1 MWRERGAGPF
11 TAVVGAGGEGSGQG
25 VRTPR
30 CQPRGGSF
38 PLGAAALPLCPVSDK
53 SSPVLVWRCCHLSEE
68 LAELG
73 RLAEAGPVSTRLLVE
88 RLAARGH
95 ALLALFLVLPFLQ
108 PVPLVGLSTPIGL
121 AIALLG
127 LFMALGKPPWLPRRW
142 LERELSP
149 TVVKRIAGMG
159 QRLLVRAERFIKP
172 RGRWL
177 HTHPWANAIAGTIIA
192 ISGVELALPLPIIF
206 TNTMPALVIAVL
218 SVGLLEQDGL
228 WVALGGLLFL
238 AVATVFLS
246 LIVLPFV
253 GLRLLL

>member
-1 MWRERGAGPF
+1 MAER
-11 TAVVGAGGEGSGQG
+11 
-25 VRTPR
+25 
-30 CQPRGGSF
+30 
-38 PLGAAALPLCPVSDK
+38 
-53 SSPVLVWRCCHLSEE
+53 
-68 LAELG
+68 
-73 RLAEAGPVSTRLLVE
+73 GPVSARVLLE

-108 PVPLVGLSTPIGL
+108 PVPLVGLSTPVGL

-127 LFMALGKPPWLPRRW
+127 VYMALGKPPWLPQRW
-142 LERELSP
+142 MDKQLSQ
-149 TVVKRIAGMG
+149 TAVLRAVRAG
-159 QRLLVRAERFIKP
+159 QRLLKRAERFIRP

-177 HTHPWANAIAGTIIA
+177 HAHPWANAIAGMIIA
-192 ISGVELALPLPIIF
+192 VSGFELALPLPIIF

-228 WVALGGLLFL
+228 WVAVGGALFV

-246 LIVLPFV
+246 LIALPVL

>member
-1 MWRERGAGPF
+1 MVEERTRA
-11 TAVVGAGGEGSGQG
+11 Q
-25 VRTPR
+25 
-30 CQPRGGSF
+30 
-38 PLGAAALPLCPVSDK
+38 
-53 SSPVLVWRCCHLSEE
+53 LVWRCCRLSEDLDE
-68 LAELG
+68 VV
-73 RLAEAGPVSTRLLVE
+73 RLAERGPVSARLLLE
-88 RLAARGH
+88 RLAGRGH

-127 LFMALGKPPWLPRRW
+127 VFMALGKPPWLPKKW
-142 LERELSP
+142 LVKELPQS
-149 TVVKRIAGMG
+149 VVLRAVGAGR
-159 QRLLVRAERFIKP
+159 RLLQRAERFIRP

-177 HTHPWANAIAGTIIA
+177 HTHPWANAIAGAIIA

-238 AVATVFLS
+238 AVASVFLS
-246 LIVLPFV
+246 LIVLPFL